1 MIAREWKAKCPKEH
15 EEGFIS
21 YLYETGVKDTSVT
34 QGFLGAQIFNRDT
47 DISNEVEITL
57 ITYWENVECIKS
69 FAGEDIGIAKLY
81 PEDEQYKL
89 KPDGHVIHYKVRENN
104 WL

>member
-21 YLYETGVKDTSVT
+21 YLYETGIKDTYAT

-47 DISNEVEITL
+47 DVSDEVEITL
-57 ITYWENVECIKS
+57 ITYWKNLECIKS

-89 KPDGHVIHYKVRENN
+89 KPDGYVIHYKVRENS